1 MQMMKLDKPDR
12 RIQDLL
18 AEIEKMDLAPVFGQN
33 FENKDIYLD
42 GREFVDCNFKNCRLF
57 SHIGHWRI
65 SGRYHLEGCGFHFQY
80 PASVVWDTT
89 VKLGNQPH
97 SS

>member
-1 MQMMKLDKPDR
+1 MMTLDKPDR

-18 AEIEKMDLAPVFGQN
+18 AEIEKMDLAPVFGQD
-33 FENKDIYLD
+33 FENQDIYLD
-42 GREFVDCNFKNCRLF
+42 GREFVDCTFKRCRLF

-65 SGRYHLEGCGFHFQY
+65 SGKYHLESCGFHFQY

-89 VKLGNQPH
+89 VKVNRQEPGSQ
-97 SS
+97 

>member
-1 MQMMKLDKPDR
+1 MQNMKLDKPDR

-18 AEIEKMDLAPVFGQN
+18 AEIEKMDLVPVFGQN
-33 FENKDIYLD
+33 FENQDIYLD

-57 SHIGHWRI
+57 SHIGHWRV
-65 SGRYHLEGCGFHFQY
+65 SGKYHLEGCGFHFQY

-89 VKLGNQPH
+89 VKLSNQPH